1 MKLNPLI
8 ENLDLLIRPIVED
21 KGYEM
26 YHLEFVKDDGE
37 NYLRVYIESENGI
50 SLEDCEKVSRPIST
64 MLDEKD
70 PITESYY
77 LEVSSPGLNRSLHTE
92 KHYGDS
98 INKEVLVKL
107 NKKLNDNKLYKGVL
121 ISFNDENIVLS
132 IEDTA
137 LSIPRDMVKAMN
149 IEGEI

>member
-26 YHLEFVKDDGE
+26 YYLEFVKDDGE

-70 PITESYY
+70 PIAESYY

-92 KHYGDS
+92 KHYEYS
-98 INKEVLVKL
+98 INKEVLVRL
-107 NKKLNDNKLYKGVL
+107 NKKLNDNKLYKGTLV
-121 ISFNDENIVLS
+121 SFDNENIVLS
-132 IEDTA
+132 IEDEV
-137 LSIPRDMVKAMN
+137 LSIPRDIIKAMN